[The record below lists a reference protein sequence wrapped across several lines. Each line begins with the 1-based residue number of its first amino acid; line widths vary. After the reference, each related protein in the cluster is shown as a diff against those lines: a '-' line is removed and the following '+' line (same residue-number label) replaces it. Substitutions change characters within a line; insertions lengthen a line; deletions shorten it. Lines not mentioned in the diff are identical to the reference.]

1 MRLIS
6 KLRALSTRAL
16 IDLLGLQEYMRR
28 VDAEEEDTPMHTRRL
43 LASGLLLIAFLTSP
57 SAAFS
62 QTRNVKRIH
71 VGVPAV
77 SMGNMIIFF
86 TKEAKLFEKHGL
98 DAEVVVVN
106 GSGIAS
112 RALVGGSVA
121 ISPIAT
127 PTVMNAV
134 LAGSDMVILAH
145 TMPGVVQALMVRP
158 DIKRAEDL
166 KGKTVGV
173 TTFGSLTDFLVRHLA
188 KIKGLNPDRDFAL
201 LQIGGDAERLIS
213 LRQGKIHAATL
224 SHPAFVLAQRAG
236 FSLLWDFFKEVDY
249 PWSEIATTRTHIQRD
264 RDLVMRYMRAH
275 LEGIAR
281 FKREPEFA
289 KKIIKKVLRLD
300 DDTLANESW
309 ELFAKY
315 RLAAPY
321 PNLKGMK
328 TSYEYVALTRPDV
341 YKHKPEEF
349 ADSSFVEELD
359 KSGFIKSL
367 YPK

>member
-1 MRLIS
+1 M
-6 KLRALSTRAL
+6 
-16 IDLLGLQEYMRR
+16 
-28 VDAEEEDTPMHTRRL
+28 AERRL
-43 LASGLLLIAFLTSP
+43 LTGLLFLAVIFISSSTGF
-57 SAAFS
+57 A
-62 QTRNVKRIH
+62 QTKNLKKIS
-71 VGVPAV
+71 VGVPAI

-86 TKEAKLFEKHGL
+86 TKEAKIFEKYGL
-98 DAEVVVVN
+98 DADVVVVN

-158 DIKRAEDL
+158 EIKRAEDL
-166 KGKTVGV
+166 KGKIVGV

-188 KIKGLNPDRDFAL
+188 KLKGLNPDKDFAL
-201 LQIGGDAERLIS
+201 LQIGGDAERFIS
-213 LRQGKIHAATL
+213 LKQGKIQAAAL
-224 SHPAFVLAQRAG
+224 SHPAYILAQRAG

-249 PWSEIATTRTHIQRD
+249 PWSEIATTRTQIQKD

-281 FKREPEFA
+281 FKQEPELA
-289 KKIIKKVLRLD
+289 KKVIKKVLRLD
-300 DDTLANESW
+300 DDSLANESW

-321 PNLKGMK
+321 PNIKGMK
-328 TSYEYVALTRPDV
+328 TSYDYVAATRPDV

-349 ADSSFVEELD
+349 VDSSFVEELD
-359 KSGFIKSL
+359 KSGFIKKL
-367 YPK
+367 YEK